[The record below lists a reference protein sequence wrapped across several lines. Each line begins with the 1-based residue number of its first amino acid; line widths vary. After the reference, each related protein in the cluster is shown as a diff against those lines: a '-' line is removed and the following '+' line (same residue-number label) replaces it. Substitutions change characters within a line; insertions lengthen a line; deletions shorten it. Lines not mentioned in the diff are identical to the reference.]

1 MYTFRRNIMSA
12 LHRVAMAVGGDRIED
27 YETFDLEVS
36 RQIRA
41 ATSGRRVLE
50 TGCGPGTEAI
60 RLQMEFGA
68 NQVIA
73 TDISFGMLQAARK
86 KYPHLLL
93 VQADARHLPFRE
105 NAVDAV
111 YSNCMYHHIDE
122 PDRKLVLDESLRVS
136 SHSVLLKE
144 IAGFENRFLNAMYTL
159 YYSIVDGSANRPT
172 VERWLECLGSAV
184 QTCIRRPERA
194 FVFRYVFFVLDSS
207 VKETIMYATDQA
219 DPEGNLVRNSGPQRF
234 KF

>member
-1 MYTFRRNIMSA
+1 
-12 LHRVAMAVGGDRIED
+12 MAISGDRVED

-36 RQIRA
+36 RKIRT
-41 ATSGRRVLE
+41 ATLGRTVLE

-73 TDISFGMLQAARK
+73 TDISFGMLLAARK

-144 IAGFENRFLNAMYTL
+144 VAGFENRFLNAMYAL
-159 YYSIVDGSANRPT
+159 YYLIVDGSANRPT
-172 VERWLECLGSAV
+172 VERWLQFLGSQV
-184 QTCIRRPERA
+184 QSYIRRSERA
-194 FVFRYVFFVLDSS
+194 LVFRYVFFVLDSS
-207 VKETIMYATDQA
+207 AQETMKHAPPQI
-219 DPEGNLVRNSGPQRF
+219 DPESNLV
-234 KF
+234 